1 LATRKPTKLKTSADY
16 KAEIERTKQK
26 LADLEKLAVAG
37 EIGEIIKNANIVA
50 TYTKIKEQLKDTS
63 DVAILSVIADL
74 VGAKRIAITQTAPPK
89 RKPADPNKPRK
100 PRAKKAD

>member
-1 LATRKPTKLKTSADY
+1 MATRKPTKLKTSADY

-50 TYTKIKEQLKDTS
+50 TYTKTKEQLKDTS
-63 DVAILSVIADL
+63 DVAIFNYSNLRMLEHRYSKL
-74 VGAKRIAITQTAPPK
+74 TATMAAEK
-89 RKPADPNKPRK
+89 LA
-100 PRAKKAD
+100 

>member
-1 LATRKPTKLKTSADY
+1 MATRKPTKLKTSADY

-63 DVAILSVIADL
+63 DVAIFNYSNLRMLEHHYSKL
-74 VGAKRIAITQTAPPK
+74 TAT
-89 RKPADPNKPRK
+89 
-100 PRAKKAD
+100 KAVDGLA